1 MEIGRLTSD
10 TTDLLMKD
18 YESGFLALILAG
30 ILVMV
35 IGLGLMVSAARAPN
49 EARAGLGQQ
58 RSSAPPSILAM
69 RIPTEPGALVR
80 DR

>member
-1 MEIGRLTSD
+1 MDTERLTSNK
-10 TTDLLMKD
+10 TDLFMKD

-30 ILVMV
+30 ILMMV
-35 IGLGLMVSAARAPN
+35 IGLGLMVSAARSPN
-49 EARAGLGQQ
+49 EARAALGQ

-69 RIPTEPGALVR
+69 RIPTERGALLR

>member
-1 MEIGRLTSD
+1 
-10 TTDLLMKD
+10 MKD

-49 EARAGLGQQ
+49 EARAGVGQ

-69 RIPTEPGALVR
+69 RIPTEPGGLLR